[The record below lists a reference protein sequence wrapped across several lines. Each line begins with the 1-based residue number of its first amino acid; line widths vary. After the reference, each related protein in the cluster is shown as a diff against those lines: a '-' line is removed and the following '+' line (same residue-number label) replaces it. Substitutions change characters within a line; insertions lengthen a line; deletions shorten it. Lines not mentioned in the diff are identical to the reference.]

1 MDGLDI
7 IIDAIKVVVAFGF
20 LLVSVMF
27 TIWAERRVVAFMQQ
41 RIGPNRVGPFG
52 LLQALADVTA

>member
-41 RIGPNRVGPFG
+41 RID
-52 LLQALADVTA
+52 AESEA